1 MGGEEGVGP
10 IGSSAAV
17 SRAGGECHLVVVVVV
32 VVNLDLSDLI
42 NRKSVLVQ
50 WRT

>member
-32 VVNLDLSDLI
+32 NLDLSDLI

>member
-32 VVNLDLSDLI
+32 VNLDLSDLI